1 MYWKGLVWL
10 RRSLKIAFN
19 GSEYDVHIRTFEIIQ
34 KLKRKFNF
42 MNWHI
47 LLMFKE
53 IVEIRLL
60 YVFVKYVLFGFLYR
74 GASANYSETE
84 YG

>member
-1 MYWKGLVWL
+1 
-10 RRSLKIAFN
+10 
-19 GSEYDVHIRTFEIIQ
+19 
-34 KLKRKFNF
+34 
-42 MNWHI
+42 
-47 LLMFKE
+47 MFKE